1 MYSTA
6 TRYIWQAGA
15 VFGGGTKG
23 CVLPASAVEHY
34 VGVCTPRTAPFLLPP
49 FSVMC
54 LRPHTTPNYH
64 LHSARSIRKE
74 TQAPSTSHPNLCK
87 EHETP
92 FLCHPLC
99 RALWDTMAFRASVAR
114 LARASVK
121 MREMPLPSAQEFNP
135 PVAKNAVLGAVL
147 FGLVGGVYYMTVH
160 RMQEQVRVFCW
171 RFAAYHPHLS
181 EPAL

>member
-1 MYSTA
+1 
-6 TRYIWQAGA
+6 
-15 VFGGGTKG
+15 
-23 CVLPASAVEHY
+23 
-34 VGVCTPRTAPFLLPP
+34 
-49 FSVMC
+49 
-54 LRPHTTPNYH
+54 
-64 LHSARSIRKE
+64 
-74 TQAPSTSHPNLCK
+74 
-87 EHETP
+87 
-92 FLCHPLC
+92 
-99 RALWDTMAFRASVAR
+99 MAFRASVAR